1 MSRREA
7 IIRVLGGLFI
17 IAMLYVAPFLVGKVT
32 AATRLSAC
40 LRDVPGAADIV
51 VRLAFIPGP
60 AEIQELSR
68 YGRYGGSG
76 NNIRHVVLLGVPK
89 RNQQLLTQLYWID
102 EVTTGAP
109 CDQDRK

>member
-7 IIRVLGGLFI
+7 IIRVLGGVLI
-17 IAMLYVAPFLVGKVT
+17 IVMLYVAPFLVGKVT

-40 LRDVPGAADIV
+40 LRDVQGAADIV

-60 AEIQELSR
+60 TEIQELSR

-76 NNIRHVVLLGVPK
+76 NNLRHVVLLGVPK
-89 RNQQLLTQLYWID
+89 RNQQLLTELYWID
-102 EVTTGAP
+102 EVTTGVP
-109 CDQDRK
+109 CEQGKR